1 VDVPSRKAV
10 ANDVLL
16 GPVARASEA
25 VGIADDHRCRKTA
38 PHRTAS
44 AALEEPASSVQ
55 LAHLHGGIDGA
66 KVYEYNQNPETCQVL
81 PEEKRGSHLRLDS
94 PEGDEPC
101 IEIVRRVSI
110 GGRPDAWTAERRE
123 RYLLRLGVPQ
133 PLSVDVRVWA
143 AAAQSEGDTVAVS
156 VLLRG
161 VAKDGQGIWLPRAL
175 HVDDEV
181 ELLGYDVADDVMTS
195 SDVDR
200 CGPRNGVVILR
211 RWRGLKPDRP
221 LFVSARGGHLT
232 HSGAHR
238 VWKAAV
244 ERAELPTRWVSV
256 RLGTRMPSKCTG
268 ARAIS
273 VSRRGCSEMPTS
285 RRRPCTPAC
294 STRTC
299 DAGSSR

>member
-1 VDVPSRKAV
+1 
-10 ANDVLL
+10 
-16 GPVARASEA
+16 
-25 VGIADDHRCRKTA
+25 
-38 PHRTAS
+38 
-44 AALEEPASSVQ
+44 VQ

-123 RYLLRLGVPQ
+123 RYLLRLDVPQ

-143 AAAQSEGDTVAVS
+143 AAAQSEGDTIVVS

-195 SDVDR
+195 GLSNCGYSDEEKERLRPVWAPQLNRFHLFDR
-200 CGPRNGVVILR
+200 ANLALQFKGITEARVPEHAPFFVF
-211 RWRGLKPDRP
+211 GLY
-221 LFVSARGGHLT
+221 
-232 HSGAHR
+232 
-238 VWKAAV
+238 
-244 ERAELPTRWVSV
+244 
-256 RLGTRMPSKCTG
+256 RLLS
-268 ARAIS
+268 
-273 VSRRGCSEMPTS
+273 
-285 RRRPCTPAC
+285 
-294 STRTC
+294 
-299 DAGSSR
+299 